1 MDFKIRH
8 LLKALSHGYFAGENV
23 NNEIKEAWV
32 KGALYGIKNCKELT
46 YTPSITERQA
56 EWEEEMEWD
65 VQRKILN
72 RNTIIPE
79 STTKHSD
86 GDDDDGLSHYMRQY
100 KRKNNDIRDD
110 SDDVDR
116 RRIHGQSSD
125 IDEGDK
131 MRYNWPF

>member
-1 MDFKIRH
+1 MDTDFKIRH

-79 STTKHSD
+79 STIKYSDDDKVSD
-86 GDDDDGLSHYMRQY
+86 GDSNVSENRNIHGNS
-100 KRKNNDIRDD
+100 N
-110 SDDVDR
+110 VGR

-131 MRYNWPF
+131 MKHNWPF